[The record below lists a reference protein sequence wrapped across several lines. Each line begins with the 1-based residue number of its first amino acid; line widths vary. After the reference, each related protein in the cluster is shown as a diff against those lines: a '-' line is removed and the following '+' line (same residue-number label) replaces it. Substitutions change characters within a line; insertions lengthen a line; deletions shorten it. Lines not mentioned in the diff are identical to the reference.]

1 MKNKKEKF
9 QITEQQM
16 SGYLGDSQYNKAILW
31 LLTIPKEE
39 LSDSMYSTYKEMQ
52 KQNQNEI
59 WLIDQFE
66 QKLGDEIKEFVDW
79 NDNFLNVGTSL

>member
-1 MKNKKEKF
+1 MKKKESFK
-9 QITEQQM
+9 ITEQQM

>member
-1 MKNKKEKF
+1 MKKKESLK
-9 QITEQQM
+9 ITEHQM
-16 SGYLGDSQYNKAILW
+16 SGYLGVSQYNKAILW

-39 LSDSMYSTYKEMQ
+39 LSDSMYGAYKQMQ
-52 KQNQNEI
+52 QEGQNEI

-66 QKLGDEIKEFVDW
+66 QKFGNEIKEFVDW

>member
-9 QITEQQM
+9 KITEHQM
-16 SGYLGDSQYNKAILW
+16 SGYLGVSQYNKAILW

-39 LSDSMYSTYKEMQ
+39 LSDSMYSAYKQMQ
-52 KQNQNEI
+52 NEGQNEI

-66 QKLGDEIKEFVDW
+66 QKFGDEIKEFVDW
-79 NDNFLNVGTSL
+79 NDNFLKVGTSL

>member
-1 MKNKKEKF
+1 MKKKKEPLK
-9 QITEQQM
+9 ITQQQM
-16 SGYLGDSQYNKAILW
+16 SGYLGDSQFNQAILW

-39 LSDSMYSTYKEMQ
+39 LSDSMLCAYNTMQ
-52 KQNQNEI
+52 KEGQNKI

-79 NDNFLNVGTSL
+79 NDNFLTAKSSL

>member
-1 MKNKKEKF
+1 MKKKKEKF
-9 QITEQQM
+9 KITEQQM
-16 SGYLGDSQYNKAILW
+16 SGYLGVSQYNKAILW

-39 LSDSMYSTYKEMQ
+39 LSDSMLKAYNEM
-52 KQNQNEI
+52 KKNDQNEI
-59 WLIDQFE
+59 WLIDYFE